1 MSGLVCRDIVASPG
15 GHTVL
20 RRASL
25 TVPPGERA
33 VLVGPS
39 GAGKTTL
46 LRCIC
51 GLEAL
56 AEGSITLDGKRI
68 DGLPANQRRS
78 AVVFQEPRLLPHLGL
93 VENVAFGLRV
103 AGLRKETRTARAREL
118 LSEVG
123 LAGLGDRDIHGLSGG
138 EQHRVALARALCVE
152 PELLLL
158 DEPLASVDP
167 NRRESL
173 RALIVSLQEA
183 RGLTT
188 LLVTH
193 DRAEAAEL
201 GQSLAV
207 MLEGTVVQ
215 QDAPEVLFER
225 PSSAA
230 VARFFGSTNLI
241 RGTVMRGT
249 LAVADAL
256 LDVAGPDGPATFT
269 IRPERIVLDESAS
282 LRMTVHA
289 SAFLG
294 AAVRLRLE
302 REGLALE
309 AHVTPPTAP
318 AAGATVGVEL
328 PRADLWRFPGEEPT
342 DARQREP
349 AARD

>member
-1 MSGLVCRDIVASPG
+1 M
-15 GHTVL
+15 
-20 RRASL
+20 
-25 TVPPGERA
+25 
-33 VLVGPS
+33 
-39 GAGKTTL
+39 
-46 LRCIC
+46 
-51 GLEAL
+51 
-56 AEGSITLDGKRI
+56 
-68 DGLPANQRRS
+68 
-78 AVVFQEPRLLPHLGL
+78 
-93 VENVAFGLRV
+93 
-103 AGLRKETRTARAREL
+103 
-118 LSEVG
+118 
-123 LAGLGDRDIHGLSGG
+123 
-138 EQHRVALARALCVE
+138 
-152 PELLLL
+152 
-158 DEPLASVDP
+158 
-167 NRRESL
+167 
-173 RALIVSLQEA
+173 
-183 RGLTT
+183 
-188 LLVTH
+188 
-193 DRAEAAEL
+193 
-201 GQSLAV
+201 
-207 MLEGTVVQ
+207 
-215 QDAPEVLFER
+215 
-225 PSSAA
+225 
-230 VARFFGSTNLI
+230 ARFFGSTNLI